1 MDIIKLCGIAII
13 AAIFNIVLRREK
25 GEFALAVSAVS
36 GVMLLLCAV
45 SSLAPALELMRELSA
60 HVSQQHIGYFNV
72 MIKALG
78 VSVIV
83 SAAADSCRDMGEAGV
98 AKKLEFAGKA
108 QLLLLALPLVR
119 DISSLA
125 LELAS

>member
-13 AAIFNIVLRREK
+13 AAIFNIMIRRERP
-25 GEFALAVSAVS
+25 EFAFAVSTVS
-36 GVMLLLCAV
+36 GVILLLCAV
-45 SSLAPALELMRELSA
+45 SALSPVLDFIREMSLS
-60 HVSQQHIGYFNV
+60 VSQDYVGYFSL
-72 MIKALG
+72 MMKALG

-83 SAAADSCRDMGEAGV
+83 SAASDSCRDMGETGA

-108 QLLLLALPLVR
+108 QLLLLALPLLR

-125 LELAS
+125 IELAS